1 MTCIPWSHET
11 MRIKAI
17 ASNGQIESR
26 LPEKMEG
33 EMDPFEPIF
42 ETSTHGHVSGV
53 KRLVLPWFWS
63 LILSFLFLHKFTASS
78 KPGWSAEFLTRR
90 PFPRYLLN
98 RSIHQLEGACSSAR

>member
-1 MTCIPWSHET
+1 
-11 MRIKAI
+11 
-17 ASNGQIESR
+17 
-26 LPEKMEG
+26 
-33 EMDPFEPIF
+33 MDPFEPIF

-63 LILSFLFLHKFTASS
+63 LILSFLFLRKFTASS